1 MPSSNRPSGGF
12 AWKEWLPVITVAALL
27 ISAMLSG
34 GGYISQLQDNTR
46 RIGAI
51 ETKSDGR
58 DDKLNT
64 IDVRTARIEAKL
76 ELLALD
82 GKERQP

>member
-1 MPSSNRPSGGF
+1 MAAPNRPSGF
-12 AWKEWLPVITVAALL
+12 NWKDWLPVITVAALL

-51 ETKSDGR
+51 EAKSDGR

-76 ELLALD
+76 ELLTTD
-82 GKERQP
+82 EKVHRP